1 MPRRLIAEATS
12 RLKAAGVPS
21 ARVDAELLA
30 AYVLD
35 VPRGRLVLVD
45 EFPPS
50 LVARFEEL
58 VARRAERIPLQHL
71 TGLADFAGLELA
83 VGPGVFVP
91 RPETEL
97 LVEWGLSK
105 VRTGIAVD
113 LCSGSGAIACAIA
126 RTVPVV
132 YAVERDPDAL
142 PWLHRNTQ
150 NTSVTVVPGDATDPS
165 TLAELDGTVDLLLTN
180 PPYVPTTEALPPEV
194 IDHDPAVALFGGADG
209 LSVIRPLLVRA
220 ARLLRPGGWFGM
232 EHDDQHGESVPE
244 LMRASG
250 DWEEITAH
258 RDLAGRPRFATGRR
272 A

>member
-1 MPRRLIAEATS
+1 MPRRLIADATS

-50 LVARFEEL
+50 LIARFEEL

-71 TGLADFAGLELA
+71 TGRAHFAGLELA

-97 LVEWGLSK
+97 LVEWGLSQ
-105 VRTGIAVD
+105 VRAGIAVD
-113 LCSGSGAIACAIA
+113 LCSGSGAIACAVA
-126 RTVPVV
+126 RTIPAV

-142 PWLHRNTQ
+142 PWLLRNTQ

-194 IDHDPAVALFGGADG
+194 IDHDPAVALFGGEDG

-220 ARLLRPGGWFGM
+220 ARLLRSGGAFGM
-232 EHDDQHGESVPE
+232 EHDDQHGESVPA

-250 DWEEITAH
+250 DWADVTAH
-258 RDLAGRPRFATGRR
+258 RDLAGRPRFVTAVR